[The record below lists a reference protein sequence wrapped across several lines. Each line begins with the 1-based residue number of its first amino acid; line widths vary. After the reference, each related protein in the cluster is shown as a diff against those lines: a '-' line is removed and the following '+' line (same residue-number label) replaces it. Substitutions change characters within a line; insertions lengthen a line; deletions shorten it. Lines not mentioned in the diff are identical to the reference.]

1 MLQPSP
7 SPLWQLFAGN
17 RHLKAIF
24 TLRDSLKLGGR
35 SYLSMARVKEKY
47 SRHKAEK
54 RFERVYETVAGD
66 KCIYC
71 GMPSDGEY
79 DHQPPVYVLHRFADG
94 GLVTKK
100 AIREQF
106 GQCNLVPCCHICNM
120 GLGAYHGSDDNDRRG
135 RIVNWF
141 LEDDRYPEDK
151 LTLNVGCGLINK
163 YFQEETKKEI
173 YLFPGVGRVIY
184 INALVGLIEGTFN
197 SPDEFPEWLKVMQSG
212 LAEWIRSAPRRKS
225 QYFLDMANL
234 ESYELLPHAKDDP
247 CGQFKEN
254 PTIFGIN

>member
-1 MLQPSP
+1 
-7 SPLWQLFAGN
+7 
-17 RHLKAIF
+17 
-24 TLRDSLKLGGR
+24 
-35 SYLSMARVKEKY
+35 MARVKEKY
-47 SRHKAEK
+47 SRPKAEK

-79 DHQPPVYVLHRFADG
+79 DHQPPIYILHRFADG

-100 AIREQF
+100 AIRDQF
-106 GQCNLVPCCHICNM
+106 GQCKLVPCCHICNM

-151 LTLNVGCGLINK
+151 SILNIGYGLINK
-163 YFQEETKKEI
+163 YFKEETKKEI

-184 INALVGLIEGTFN
+184 ISALVGLSDGTFN

-212 LAEWIRSAPRRKS
+212 LAEWLRSAPRRKS
-225 QYFLDMANL
+225 QYFLGMANL
-234 ESYELLPHAKDDP
+234 ESYALVSDARDDP
-247 CGQFKEN
+247 CGQFKDNPIILGVNQEN
-254 PTIFGIN
+254 Q